1 MWSLKR
7 EKSSILHSNV
17 GIQDFKKMRKIAETT
32 KCRVRIEKKR
42 GIPFFLHR
50 YKKRKFFVVCLII
63 VILAIILASNFVWNI
78 EITGNQSVKAEE
90 IMVSIN
96 KSGLEIGKWKK
107 NLDLKKVINDI
118 RLDRADIAWV
128 GIEIKGTN
136 AIVKIVEA
144 DEKPNIVD
152 ETKYCNIV
160 AQKDGIIEKVDANNG
175 TILVQP
181 GEVVKRGSILVGGW
195 IEGKYTGT
203 RYVHAN
209 GEVKAKVWYTKKIKK
224 NKKQKIRE
232 KTGREEK
239 KYSVAIQNFKIN
251 LYKGLS
257 KFENYDTIGT
267 SKKVQIFSNFYIP
280 VEITEYHNY
289 EVKEEVVEYEIEEIK
304 QQAKEEAEEE
314 LAKEIGEK
322 QILDKN
328 YLFHEEAEFV
338 EAEVTYEVLENIGTE
353 EEIVF

>member
-1 MWSLKR
+1 MLLKILMNYLFGFVRIYVEGYYIERFINICKSKGIFLWSLKR

-224 NKKQKIRE
+224 IKNKKLE
-232 KTGREEK
+232 KKQEEK
-239 KYSVAIQNFKIN
+239 KKNTVLQYR
-251 LYKGLS
+251 
-257 KFENYDTIGT
+257 
-267 SKKVQIFSNFYIP
+267 
-280 VEITEYHNY
+280 
-289 EVKEEVVEYEIEEIK
+289 
-304 QQAKEEAEEE
+304 
-314 LAKEIGEK
+314 
-322 QILDKN
+322 ILK
-328 YLFHEEAEFV
+328 
-338 EAEVTYEVLENIGTE
+338 
-353 EEIVF
+353 